1 MNGPTIY
8 IIVGLKDQAFLGR
21 IAHVFMV
28 IKVDLDY
35 IQIFKSGIEIKMM
48 KTEYH

>member
-8 IIVGLKDQAFLGR
+8 IIVGLNDQAFLGR
-21 IAHVFMV
+21 IAHIFIV

-35 IQIFKSGIEIKMM
+35 IQTFKSGIEIKMM